1 MTPTSRAAMVLAA
14 LFVATHA
21 QAQVRPIVSLS
32 PMDPARWDA
41 AGTLGWFG
49 ANHAPLAQEWNDWS
63 DSASFG
69 LSAGYYLTT
78 HLKIEVDA
86 GTTTT
91 GDVDLVEQIDFSSP
105 FPVFRSRRLFF
116 RSTTLAGGLTYQFLE
131 NAWFHPFVG
140 IGIEGSR
147 ERTRFESQPLFIPLP
162 GGRPGPIAPASP
174 AEIVTNYTARPV
186 ISTGFKWY
194 VAERAFIRSD
204 LRSSFSTDHPETVT
218 WRVGIGF
225 DF

>member
-1 MTPTSRAAMVLAA
+1 MTPTARAAIVLAA
-14 LFVATHA
+14 LFIAAEAAA
-21 QAQVRPIVSLS
+21 QNRPIVTLS

-41 AGTLGWFG
+41 AGTIGWFG
-49 ANHAPLAQEWNDWS
+49 ANQAPLAQRWNDWS

-69 LSAGYYLTT
+69 LSTGYYLTP
-78 HLKIEVDA
+78 HLKLEVDA
-86 GTTTT
+86 GTTMSAA
-91 GDVDLVEQIDFSSP
+91 VDAVEQIDVGSP

-116 RSTTLAGGLTYQFLE
+116 RSTALSTGLTYQFLE

-147 ERTRFESQPLFIPLP
+147 ERTRIESQPLFVPLP
-162 GGRPGPIAPASP
+162 GGRPGTVAPAP
-174 AEIVTNYTARPV
+174 PPEIVTTYTARPV
-186 ISTGFKWY
+186 VSGGFKWY

-204 LRSSFSTDHPETVT
+204 LRSSFSAEHAETVT